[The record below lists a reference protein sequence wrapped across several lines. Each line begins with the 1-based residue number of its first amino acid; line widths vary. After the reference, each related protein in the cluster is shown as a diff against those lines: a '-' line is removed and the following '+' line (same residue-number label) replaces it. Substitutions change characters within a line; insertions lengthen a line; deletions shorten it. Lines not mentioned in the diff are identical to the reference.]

1 MDIDFMLKNI
11 PDKRQYK
18 ETTSLQFK
26 RYLIKLFSEM
36 VKDHTILEVGT
47 NHGHTT
53 RILSF
58 LFKNVITLDWREE
71 PNLRMAKELNADR
84 DNITY
89 IEKDVYASSWDDLNL
104 PKFEVSFIDCN
115 HEYGGVV
122 SDILNCTNY
131 GNSEQYIIFDDYG
144 HPKTGVKKA
153 IQDTINQNDNFNIVE
168 YIGEPKGSDCRPGLI
183 LTDYEGVVCK
193 FLKTETEPQWWE
205 EK

>member
-11 PDKRQYK
+11 PGKRQYK

-26 RYLIKLFSEM
+26 RDLIKLFSEM
-36 VKDHTILEVGT
+36 GKDHTILEVGT

-131 GNSEQYIIFDDYG
+131 GSSEQYIIFDDYG

>member
-26 RYLIKLFSEM
+26 RDLIKLFSEM
-36 VKDHTILEVGT
+36 GKDHTILEVGT

-104 PKFEVSFIDCN
+104 PKFEGSFIDCN

>member
-26 RYLIKLFSEM
+26 RDLIKLFSEM
-36 VKDHTILEVGT
+36 GKDHTILEVGT

-131 GNSEQYIIFDDYG
+131 GSSEQYIIFDDYG

>member
-1 MDIDFMLKNI
+1 MG
-11 PDKRQYK
+11 
-18 ETTSLQFK
+18 
-26 RYLIKLFSEM
+26 
-36 VKDHTILEVGT
+36 KDHTILEVGT